1 MNAARRSQT
10 WELGLIAAAVA
21 LQSIH
26 EATSYDAGFMYVDA
40 VGIPAVLASTVLG
53 IRSGVRVAAATAV
66 GIWALDASG
75 SIGALLKLAAT
86 LSTMLALRFTTT
98 RAAILLAGLSTFLAA
113 GGTAL
118 TLRLLGGAT
127 LYLGAAAVAAPVV
140 AATVASRA
148 EAPGGAAATV
158 PPPLPV
164 SRWFV
169 ALAGAVLLRGSL
181 MVAGDLFFAVPV
193 FFHEAAADAM
203 RAYPPATILLWNG
216 VQAVID
222 GLAALV
228 VARVASGRRAAAAV
242 AG

>member
-1 MNAARRSQT
+1 
-10 WELGLIAAAVA
+10 
-21 LQSIH
+21 
-26 EATSYDAGFMYVDA
+26 
-40 VGIPAVLASTVLG
+40 
-53 IRSGVRVAAATAV
+53 
-66 GIWALDASG
+66 
-75 SIGALLKLAAT
+75 
-86 LSTMLALRFTTT
+86 
-98 RAAILLAGLSTFLAA
+98 
-113 GGTAL
+113 
-118 TLRLLGGAT
+118 
-127 LYLGAAAVAAPVV
+127 
-140 AATVASRA
+140 
-148 EAPGGAAATV
+148 V

-193 FFHEAAADAM
+193 FFHEAAVDAM